1 MEYTA
6 RTREEL
12 FTVAGAIL
20 KELRPAKDT
29 GTLITLAGELGAG
42 KTALTQEFA
51 KHLGVYTAVQS
62 PTFVIQKSYRVDDD
76 HFRTLIHIDAYRLE
90 SYEDLEALHI
100 EETLRNT
107 ENLIILEWPE
117 CVPGLRTPDV
127 ALRITSDD
135 SGARTI
141 SYETT

>member
-6 RTREEL
+6 HSREEL
-12 FTVAGAIL
+12 FGVAGAIL
-20 KELRPAKDT
+20 KGLRPTKERA
-29 GTLITLAGELGAG
+29 TLITLTGELGAG
-42 KTALTQEFA
+42 KTALTQEIA

-76 HFRTLIHIDAYRLE
+76 HFRTLVHIDAYRLT

-100 EETLRNT
+100 EETLSNS
-107 ENLIILEWPE
+107 ENLVIIEWPE
-117 CVPGLRTPDV
+117 CVPGLRSPDV
-127 ALRITSDD
+127 ALHITPSE

-141 SYETT
+141 SYETH